1 LQRLLFALLGVFFL
15 PIFRSPTATSA
26 PFLRS
31 AHLEWFPVNLPED
44 PVVSHS
50 LVALI
55 HRTFTL
61 SGEADASVLLVPPP
75 CAIPLFP
82 FQRGSTLPQV
92 PILVW
97 S

>member
-1 LQRLLFALLGVFFL
+1 
-15 PIFRSPTATSA
+15 
-26 PFLRS
+26 
-31 AHLEWFPVNLPED
+31 LPED

-55 HRTFTL
+55 HLTFTL
-61 SGEADASVLLVPPP
+61 SGEAGASVLPVPPP
-75 CAIPLFP
+75 CAIPPFP
-82 FQRGSTLPQV
+82 FRRGSTSPQV